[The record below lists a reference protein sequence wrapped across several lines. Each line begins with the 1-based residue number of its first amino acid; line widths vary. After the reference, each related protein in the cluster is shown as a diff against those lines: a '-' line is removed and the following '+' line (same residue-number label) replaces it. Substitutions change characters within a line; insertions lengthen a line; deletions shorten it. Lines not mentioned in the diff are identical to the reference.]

1 MKGKIQIGDGKKRRR
16 VHKKMA
22 RKGQWEKGRRKEGK
36 KKKGRWV
43 EQKKRQDRRCEEGG
57 KGK

>member
-43 EQKKRQDRRCEEGG
+43 EQKKRQDRRCE
-57 KGK
+57 